1 MKKIL
6 MVLTNNGKYGNN
18 DEATGLWLAEAT
30 EFVEEVTKAGF
41 KVDYVSPLGGVVPI
55 DPRSLGKMYVKKED
69 LEIYQSEDFKTR
81 ALTNSLKASEVNA
94 EDYIAIYYAG
104 GHGVM
109 WDFPDDENLQQLSIK
124 IYQNGGYVTSVCHGV
139 AGLLNIKIDDKY
151 LIAGKKITGF
161 TQTEEILSGKNKLV
175 PFATEK
181 VAKER
186 GANFTKKRFFS
197 SYAVQDGQ
205 LITGQNPMSGRAV
218 AKLLVENLTK

>member
-1 MKKIL
+1 MAFFVHLLYMNNYEKVSNLIL
-6 MVLTNNGKYGNN
+6 Q
-18 DEATGLWLAEAT
+18 
-30 EFVEEVTKAGF
+30 F
-41 KVDYVSPLGGVVPI
+41 
-55 DPRSLGKMYVKKED
+55 R
-69 LEIYQSEDFKTR
+69 
-81 ALTNSLKASEVNA
+81 
-94 EDYIAIYYAG
+94 
-104 GHGVM
+104 
-109 WDFPDDENLQQLSIK
+109 
-124 IYQNGGYVTSVCHGV
+124 
-139 AGLLNIKIDDKY
+139 NIKIDDKY

-161 TQTEEILSGKNKLV
+161 TQTEEFLSGKNKLV